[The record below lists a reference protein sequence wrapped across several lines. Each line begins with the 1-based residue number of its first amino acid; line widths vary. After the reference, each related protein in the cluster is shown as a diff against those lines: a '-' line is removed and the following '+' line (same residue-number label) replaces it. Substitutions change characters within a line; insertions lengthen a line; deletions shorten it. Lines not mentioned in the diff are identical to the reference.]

1 MDKAINEAVNEVTIV
16 DTTLRDGEQAAGVA
30 FSAFEK
36 ITIARLLDRA
46 GVRHMEIGIPAMG
59 REEQRVIRDIINS
72 GLNAGLITWN
82 RLSTADIKAS
92 LECGAK
98 YVHISAPV
106 SDIHIHHKLRKSREW
121 VLDNVK
127 KTVFYAREHGCRVS
141 VGAEDASRADFVFL
155 LQVAEAVKREG
166 VSRLRYADTLGILE
180 PFAAYERVRK
190 LISET
195 GLNVEIHA
203 HNDFGMATANTLAAI
218 KGGARYISTTV
229 NGIGERAGNAPMEEV
244 VMAMKRLHNYDLGL
258 DNRLLPAISRFVARA
273 ARREVGWVK
282 STRQTKMPLEFRGNR
297 SMDEVL

>member
-1 MDKAINEAVNEVTIV
+1 MDKAINEAVNEAVNEAINDVTIV

-59 REEQRVIRDIINS
+59 HEEQQVIRDIINL

-82 RLSTADIKAS
+82 RLSTADIRAS

-98 YVHISAPV
+98 CVHISAPV

-127 KTVFYAREHGCRVS
+127 KTVYYAREYGCQVS
-141 VGAEDASRADFVFL
+141 VGAEDASRADFSFL
-155 LQVAEAVKREG
+155 LQLAEAVQREG

-180 PFAAYERVRK
+180 PFTACERVRR
-190 LISET
+190 LAAET
-195 GLNVEIHA
+195 GLDVEIHA

-244 VMAMKRLHNYDLGL
+244 VTAMEKLFNYDLGL
-258 DNRLLPAISRFVARA
+258 DNRLLPAITKFVARA
-273 ARREVGWVK
+273 ANRKLSVTRRDAVGF
-282 STRQTKMPLEFRGNR
+282 RQMAWR
-297 SMDEVL
+297 